1 VSDGRTA
8 TRVACARVID
18 PAWSAALRRDPT
30 LAEQLVAIVDAE
42 GPRGIV
48 RAQSAR
54 AYAGGVRPGMR
65 GHRAR
70 ALIEG
75 LRVQVEDPHARACA
89 REALYDAAASLSPAI
104 EPEDD
109 RVFLDAR
116 GVRARFQSEAGFAAA
131 LLRTCERVG
140 LRAAVS
146 VATGR
151 RTAAALAAGAGEGEC
166 VVAHADET
174 RALLAA
180 LPLGCLA
187 LDEALT
193 TALASLGVR
202 TVGALATMR
211 PEALAD
217 RLGGQAADAVRL
229 ARGEDRTPVLARP
242 RPERFEERG
251 AFEWELCEVEPL
263 LFACRRLVDAALARL
278 ACRALCS
285 REARVAL
292 SLRGGGAHE
301 RRITVGAPTVECAVW
316 LRLLRASLEASPP
329 PEAVVGARVEFVA
342 CAPRGSQLGLFDPAG
357 PAPERWAVA
366 LARIEATV
374 GADRVGAP
382 RAPATHRPG
391 EVGLV
396 PFDPTEATRT
406 GNAPRTAPDAHDGPV
421 HSARWTLALHVF
433 RPPRR
438 ASVRFED
445 GVILSLSADCI
456 RGRVTRSAGP
466 YRRAGAW
473 WDDPFEQDSWDISLE
488 DHGLY
493 RLAYDA
499 RTGVWLLEG
508 RYE

>member
-1 VSDGRTA
+1 MV
-8 TRVACARVID
+8 D

-30 LAEQLVAIVDAE
+30 LGEQRVAIVDAE

-48 RAQSAR
+48 LAQSVL
-54 AYAGGVRPGMR
+54 AYAGGVRPRMR

-70 ALIEG
+70 ALVEG

-89 REALYDAAASLSPAI
+89 REALYDAAASLSPTI
-104 EPEDD
+104 EPEGD

-116 GVRARFQSEAGFAAA
+116 GVRARFQSEQGFAAA
-131 LLRTCERVG
+131 LARACERVG
-140 LRAAVS
+140 LTAAVS

-151 RTAAALAAGAGEGEC
+151 RTAAALARGAGEGEC
-166 VVAHADET
+166 VVARDEDA
-174 RALLAA
+174 RDALAA
-180 LPLGCLA
+180 LPL
-187 LDEALT
+187 EALELRPT
-193 TALASLGVR
+193 LTDALAALGVR
-202 TVGALATMR
+202 TVGALAKMT

-217 RLGGQAADAVRL
+217 RLGEQAADAVRL

-242 RPERFEERG
+242 RPERFEERA

-278 ACRALCS
+278 ACRALRS

-316 LRLLRASLEASPP
+316 LRLLRASLEASAP

-382 RAPATHRPG
+382 RSPATHRPG
-391 EVGLV
+391 EVGLS
-396 PFDPTEATRT
+396 PFDPANAREID
-406 GNAPRTAPDAHDGPV
+406 APRGAHDGRETLAGV
-421 HSARWTLALHVF
+421 ARWTLALHVF
-433 RPPRR
+433 RPARR
-438 ASVRFED
+438 ASVRYEN
-445 GVILSLSADCI
+445 GAILSLSADGV
-456 RGRVTRSAGP
+456 RGRVTRCAGP

-473 WDDPFEQDSWDISLE
+473 WDDPFEQDSWDVALE
-488 DHGLY
+488 DQSLY
-493 RLAYDA
+493 RVAYDA
-499 RTGVWLLEG
+499 RAGAWLIEG